1 MTGGITMYSCW
12 VIYNGS
18 LTSDKFIDQAV
29 LIKEAAERAG
39 VQAMIKKN
47 YDVMMDLTDT
57 FDLRPSFV
65 VFLDKDILLAKF
77 LKNHGIPIFND
88 PEVIETCDNKAN
100 QYIELSK
107 YGLPMPVT
115 IIAPKVYPSFTIA
128 DSGYYEKV
136 LAKLGLPMIIK
147 EGHGSFGMRVYLIE
161 TEEEF
166 YVKTDE
172 LRGVD
177 YVFQQF
183 VESSRGRDIRVNI
196 VGGEIVAAMYRHSE
210 TDFRANIANG
220 GVAQTIELTTAQK
233 ELAIKAAN
241 AVGAEFAGVDLL
253 FGKNEEPLVC
263 EVNAA
268 AHIRNIYNVTGI
280 NVADAMIT
288 YILREIE

>member
-1 MTGGITMYSCW
+1 MTGGILMYSCW

-18 LTSDKFIDQAV
+18 LTSEMFKDQAD
-29 LIKEAAERAG
+29 LLAEAAKRAG
-39 VQAMIKKN
+39 VRTEIMKN
-47 YDVMMDLTDT
+47 YEVMMDLTNS
-57 FDLRPSFV
+57 FDERPDFV
-65 VFLDKDILLAKF
+65 VFLDKDILLARF
-77 LKNHGIPIFND
+77 LKNQGIPVFND
-88 PEVIETCDNKAN
+88 PDVIETCDNKAN
-100 QYIELSK
+100 QYLELSK
-107 YGLPMPVT
+107 HGIPMPET

-128 DSGYYEKV
+128 NSGYYEKV

-161 TEEEF
+161 TEKDF
-166 YVKTDE
+166 YAKTDE

-183 VESSRGRDIRVNI
+183 IESSRGRDIRVNI

-210 TDFRANIANG
+210 TDFRANLTNG
-220 GVAQTIELTTAQK
+220 GVAEVIELTNAQQ
-233 ELAIKAAN
+233 ELAIRAAA

-253 FGKNEEPLVC
+253 FGYDEEPLVC

-280 NVADAMIT
+280 NVADAMIA
-288 YILREIE
+288 YILRKIA